1 VDAREAQRKQLEIH
15 VRKAAAETGFDA
27 AALAA
32 SAAPLD
38 GVPVVAAIVEVD
50 DAGALPDVADRVKGQ
65 LGEDGVVV
73 LASAI
78 DDRASVIVAV
88 APSVVARG
96 VRAGEIAK
104 AAAAVLGGGGGGR
117 DTLAQAGGPNTKK
130 LSEALEAAT
139 AAVTAALDKS

>member
-1 VDAREAQRKQLEIH
+1 
-15 VRKAAAETGFDA
+15 
-27 AALAA
+27 
-32 SAAPLD
+32 
-38 GVPVVAAIVEVD
+38 
-50 DAGALPDVADRVKGQ
+50 VKGQ